1 MRKPT
6 ISQYLLSTC
15 LFAIDEL
22 NEQYKNV
29 PKEDLKNWKSTSG
42 TSSAS
47 KKWAEFQKDF
57 DWLINEIEKGYKN
70 KRAFVIGWFNCVNSI
85 T

>member
-29 PKEDLKNWKSTSG
+29 PKEDLKKLQTINIM
-42 TSSAS
+42 
-47 KKWAEFQKDF
+47 KWILRLGLDIHLNRPFIIQ
-57 DWLINEIEKGYKN
+57 
-70 KRAFVIGWFNCVNSI
+70 
-85 T
+85 

>member
-1 MRKPT
+1 MDSFCVCPLYQGENSNEKPT

-29 PKEDLKNWKSTSG
+29 PKE
-42 TSSAS
+42 AHF
-47 KKWAEFQKDF
+47 AVF
-57 DWLINEIEKGYKN
+57 Y
-70 KRAFVIGWFNCVNSI
+70 
-85 T
+85 